1 MILSV
6 DTSTS
11 LSVAVGA
18 TSTAFGA
25 SMVAGLYY
33 TYVAD
38 VASWI
43 AQGASPTASA
53 GAGSCYVP
61 AGVVLPID
69 GAAGADLAVIEAS
82 TGGRAS
88 LTRARRY

>member
-1 MILSV
+1 MILSP

-11 LSVAVGA
+11 LSVVVGA
-18 TSTAFGA
+18 SSTAFGA

-33 TYVAD
+33 AYVAD

-43 AQGASPTASA
+43 SQGASPVATT
-53 GAGSCYVP
+53 GAGSAYVP
-61 AGVVLPID
+61 AGVIVTID
-69 GAAGADLAVIEAS
+69 GALGADVAVIEAS

-88 LTRARRY
+88 LTRARRF